1 MKLREKG
8 RRRESKQEALQVARA
23 EVSYDV
29 MVLQRSLG
37 LVEALEMLV
46 DVQIEVVTFVEY
58 LHLISF

>member
-1 MKLREKG
+1 M
-8 RRRESKQEALQVARA
+8 QVARA

>member
-1 MKLREKG
+1 ML
-8 RRRESKQEALQVARA
+8 ARA